1 MVNIKNI
8 TKKLIDAGYSE
19 EKLILMTEKEIR
31 ETYKNYKSSPKE
43 DDSILS
49 SPNTTPENNDN
60 TTSIVKEETT
70 MKNEMIKEMKKLARK
85 YDAFTHC
92 IDDCRQRE
100 DAEKRNKVL
109 DTKFVEIANKMGINA
124 TANDLYEIIS
134 NDYDSFDEAIEAY
147 IKSHEVKVVSSTLT
161 KQNGELTFVE
171 LSPEQKLEIYK
182 ILDDQLKDVNY
193 SSWFE
198 EENGV
203 FKLYGSWVDEDSAVK
218 EEYYFNGNKL
228 IKIEKEESIMKDD
241 NTTVSINSETTVEE
255 KEETSMSKTK
265 IRRDSHESFE
275 SWINRINDL
284 LSSNGIHLDND
295 KLLTIIDDETN
306 CVSIESEDLN
316 VHGWC
321 AGEPFYCCYD
331 FHGTLKEYS
340 DEGTNFESVEV
351 EKEEDIMT
359 NNANTTETNNNVTIA
374 VKEESTMTVNNT
386 TNNVTINNNTNIK
399 EETIMKTRTTQELI
413 NDALNISKIQD
424 ENYVTNAML
433 REEYKKLTGN
443 VIGSNKTRPVIIKAI
458 QDELHKEPAK
468 PAPDDAKV
476 LTYRLMHKIGD
487 HALSNRKKGF
497 GTTISAKMLCAFI
510 VEVASSNDP
519 EPIDRLYVPTGK
531 KDKYGKPITMVNP
544 KITEEHKNKCKDV
557 RKWLLNHGYI
567 KPVTFKDEKGFTFY
581 TPEYD
586 GNRKDKMYDCT
597 KFKTTGKVET
607 TTYRVTKEMNKW
619 YV

>member
-1 MVNIKNI
+1 MANIKNI
-8 TKKLIDAGYSE
+8 TKKLVDAGYSE

-60 TTSIVKEETT
+60 TIDKEETT
-70 MKNEMIKEMKKLARK
+70 MTNEMIKVTVKVEGLNKVLTHYGIELICSNPSEADTIAIGQTPSQYRKGIVAVIITQTPSQYRKGIATMTIREDVYKTIEKDLSIVSNNSTTSVVKEEITMRNEMIKEMKKLARK

-100 DAEKRNKVL
+100 EAEKRNETLGV
-109 DTKFVEIANKMGINA
+109 KFVEVANKIGINA

-134 NDYDSFDEAIEAY
+134 NDYDSFDEAIETY
-147 IKSHEVKVVSSTLT
+147 IKSHEVKVVSTTLT
-161 KQNGELTFVE
+161 QENGELTFVE
-171 LSPEQKLEIYK
+171 LSPEQKIQ
-182 ILDDQLKDVNY
+182 ISAVLDAQLQDVNY

-198 EENGV
+198 EENGI
-203 FKLYGSWVDEDSAVK
+203 FKLYTAWADEDPTVE
-218 EEYYFNGNKL
+218 EEYYFDDNNKL
-228 IKIEKEESIMKDD
+228 IK
-241 NTTVSINSETTVEE
+241 
-255 KEETSMSKTK
+255 
-265 IRRDSHESFE
+265 
-275 SWINRINDL
+275 
-284 LSSNGIHLDND
+284 
-295 KLLTIIDDETN
+295 
-306 CVSIESEDLN
+306 
-316 VHGWC
+316 
-321 AGEPFYCCYD
+321 
-331 FHGTLKEYS
+331 
-340 DEGTNFESVEV
+340 VEV
-351 EKEEDIMT
+351 EKEE
-359 NNANTTETNNNVTIA
+359 
-374 VKEESTMTVNNT
+374 ST
-386 TNNVTINNNTNIK
+386 
-399 EETIMKTRTTQELI
+399 MKTRTTQELI
-413 NDALNISKIQD
+413 NDALNITKIQD

-443 VIGSNKTRPVIIKAI
+443 VIGSKKTRPVIIKAI

-487 HALSNRKKGF
+487 HALTNRKKGF

-519 EPIDRLYVPTGK
+519 EPIDKLYVPTGK

-557 RKWLLNHGYI
+557 RKWLIDNHYI
-567 KPVTFKDEKGFTFY
+567 ETVTFKDEKGFVFY

-597 KFKTTGKVET
+597 KFQATGKVET

-619 YV
+619 YK

>member
-1 MVNIKNI
+1 MANIKNI
-8 TKKLIDAGYSE
+8 TKKLVDAGYSE

-49 SPNTTPENNDN
+49 SPNAIPENNDN
-60 TTSIVKEETT
+60 TTSVVKEETT
-70 MKNEMIKEMKKLARK
+70 MTNEMIKVTVKVEGLNEVLTHYGIELICSNPSDTDTIAIGQTPSQYRKGIVAVIITQTPSQYRKGIATMTIREDVYKTIEKDLSIVSNNSTTSVVKEETTMRNEMIKEMKKLARK

-92 IDDCRQRE
+92 IEDCRQKE
-100 DAEKRNKVL
+100 EAEKRNKILGV
-109 DTKFVEIANKMGINA
+109 KFVEVANKIGINA

-147 IKSHEVKVVSSTLT
+147 IKSHDVRVVSATLT
-161 KQNGELTFVE
+161 QENGELTFVE
-171 LSPEQKLEIYK
+171 LSSEQKLEISAV
-182 ILDDQLKDVNY
+182 LDAQLQDVNY

-198 EENGV
+198 EENGI
-203 FKLYGSWVDEDSAVK
+203 FKLYTAWTDEDPTVE
-218 EEYYFNGNKL
+218 EEYYFDDNNKL
-228 IKIEKEESIMKDD
+228 IK
-241 NTTVSINSETTVEE
+241 
-255 KEETSMSKTK
+255 
-265 IRRDSHESFE
+265 
-275 SWINRINDL
+275 
-284 LSSNGIHLDND
+284 
-295 KLLTIIDDETN
+295 
-306 CVSIESEDLN
+306 
-316 VHGWC
+316 
-321 AGEPFYCCYD
+321 
-331 FHGTLKEYS
+331 
-340 DEGTNFESVEV
+340 VEV
-351 EKEEDIMT
+351 EKEE
-359 NNANTTETNNNVTIA
+359 
-374 VKEESTMTVNNT
+374 ST
-386 TNNVTINNNTNIK
+386 
-399 EETIMKTRTTQELI
+399 MKTRTTQELI

-443 VIGSNKTRPVIIKAI
+443 VIGSKKTRPVIIKAI

-468 PAPDDAKV
+468 TAPDDAKV
-476 LTYRLMHKIGD
+476 LTYRLMHMIGD
-487 HALSNRKKGF
+487 HALTNRKKGF

-557 RKWLLNHGYI
+557 RKWLIDNHYI
-567 KPVTFKDEKGFTFY
+567 ETVTFKDEKGFVFY

-597 KFKTTGKVET
+597 KFQATGKVET

-619 YV
+619 YK

>member
-1 MVNIKNI
+1 MANIKNI
-8 TKKLIDAGYSE
+8 TKKLVDAGYSE

-60 TTSIVKEETT
+60 AMDKEETT
-70 MKNEMIKEMKKLARK
+70 MRNEMIKEMKKLARK

-100 DAEKRNKVL
+100 EAEKRNETLGV
-109 DTKFVEIANKMGINA
+109 KFVEVANKIGINA

-134 NDYDSFDEAIEAY
+134 NDYDSFDEAIETY
-147 IKSHEVKVVSSTLT
+147 IKSHEVKVVSTTLT
-161 KQNGELTFVE
+161 QENGELTFVE
-171 LSPEQKLEIYK
+171 LSPEQKIQ
-182 ILDDQLKDVNY
+182 ISAVLDAQLQDVNY

-198 EENGV
+198 EENGI
-203 FKLYGSWVDEDSAVK
+203 FKLYTAWVDEDPTVE
-218 EEYYFNGNKL
+218 EEYYFDDNNKL
-228 IKIEKEESIMKDD
+228 IK
-241 NTTVSINSETTVEE
+241 
-255 KEETSMSKTK
+255 
-265 IRRDSHESFE
+265 
-275 SWINRINDL
+275 
-284 LSSNGIHLDND
+284 
-295 KLLTIIDDETN
+295 
-306 CVSIESEDLN
+306 
-316 VHGWC
+316 
-321 AGEPFYCCYD
+321 
-331 FHGTLKEYS
+331 
-340 DEGTNFESVEV
+340 VEV
-351 EKEEDIMT
+351 EKEE
-359 NNANTTETNNNVTIA
+359 
-374 VKEESTMTVNNT
+374 ST
-386 TNNVTINNNTNIK
+386 
-399 EETIMKTRTTQELI
+399 MKTRTTQELI

-443 VIGSNKTRPVIIKAI
+443 VIGSKKTRPVIIKAI

-476 LTYRLMHKIGD
+476 LTYRLMHMIGD
-487 HALSNRKKGF
+487 HALTNRKKGF

-510 VEVASSNDP
+510 VEVASLNDP
-519 EPIDRLYVPTGK
+519 EPIDKLYVPTGK
-531 KDKYGKPITMVNP
+531 KDKYGRDITMVNP

-557 RKWLLNHGYI
+557 RNWLLNNGYI

-597 KFKTTGKVET
+597 KFQATGKVET

-619 YV
+619 YK

>member
-1 MVNIKNI
+1 MANIKNI
-8 TKKLIDAGYSE
+8 TKKLVDAGYSE

-49 SPNTTPENNDN
+49 SPNTTSENNDN
-60 TTSIVKEETT
+60 TIDKEEIT
-70 MKNEMIKEMKKLARK
+70 MTNEMIKEMKKLARK

-92 IDDCRQRE
+92 IEDCRQRE
-100 DAEKRNKVL
+100 EAEKRNKVL

-147 IKSHEVKVVSSTLT
+147 IKSHDVRVVSATLT
-161 KQNGELTFVE
+161 QENGELTFVE
-171 LSPEQKLEIYK
+171 LSPEQKLEISK
-182 ILDDQLKDVNY
+182 VLDTQLQDINY

-198 EENGV
+198 EENGI
-203 FKLYGSWVDEDSAVK
+203 FKLYTAWVDEDPTVE
-218 EEYYFNGNKL
+218 EEYYFDDNNKL
-228 IKIEKEESIMKDD
+228 IK
-241 NTTVSINSETTVEE
+241 
-255 KEETSMSKTK
+255 
-265 IRRDSHESFE
+265 
-275 SWINRINDL
+275 
-284 LSSNGIHLDND
+284 
-295 KLLTIIDDETN
+295 
-306 CVSIESEDLN
+306 
-316 VHGWC
+316 
-321 AGEPFYCCYD
+321 
-331 FHGTLKEYS
+331 
-340 DEGTNFESVEV
+340 VEV
-351 EKEEDIMT
+351 EKEE
-359 NNANTTETNNNVTIA
+359 
-374 VKEESTMTVNNT
+374 ST
-386 TNNVTINNNTNIK
+386 
-399 EETIMKTRTTQELI
+399 MKTRTTQELI

-443 VIGSNKTRPVIIKAI
+443 VIGSKKTRPVIIKAI
-458 QDELHKEPAK
+458 QDELSVVEEASTPEPETKEPAK
-468 PAPDDAKV
+468 TAPDDAKV
-476 LTYRLMHKIGD
+476 LTYKLMHMIGD
-487 HALSNRKKGF
+487 HALTNRKKGF

-557 RKWLLNHGYI
+557 RKWLIDNHYI
-567 KPVTFKDEKGFTFY
+567 ETVTFKDEKGFVFY

-597 KFKTTGKVET
+597 KFQATGKVET

-619 YV
+619 YTK

>member
-1 MVNIKNI
+1 MTIKNI
-8 TKKLIDAGYSE
+8 TKKLVDAGYSE

-49 SPNTTPENNDN
+49 SPNTTSENNDN
-60 TTSIVKEETT
+60 ANKEETT

-92 IDDCRQRE
+92 IEDCRQRE
-100 DAEKRNKVL
+100 EAEKRNKVL

-134 NDYDSFDEAIEAY
+134 NDYDSFSEAIEAY
-147 IKSHEVKVVSSTLT
+147 VKSHEVRVVSATLT
-161 KQNGELTFVE
+161 QENGELTFVE
-171 LSPEQKLEIYK
+171 LSSEQKLEISAV
-182 ILDDQLKDVNY
+182 LDAQLQDINY

-198 EENGV
+198 EENGI
-203 FKLYGSWVDEDSAVK
+203 FKLYTAWADEDPTVE
-218 EEYYFNGNKL
+218 EEYYFDDNNKL
-228 IKIEKEESIMKDD
+228 IK
-241 NTTVSINSETTVEE
+241 
-255 KEETSMSKTK
+255 
-265 IRRDSHESFE
+265 
-275 SWINRINDL
+275 
-284 LSSNGIHLDND
+284 
-295 KLLTIIDDETN
+295 
-306 CVSIESEDLN
+306 
-316 VHGWC
+316 
-321 AGEPFYCCYD
+321 
-331 FHGTLKEYS
+331 
-340 DEGTNFESVEV
+340 VEV
-351 EKEEDIMT
+351 EKEE
-359 NNANTTETNNNVTIA
+359 
-374 VKEESTMTVNNT
+374 ST
-386 TNNVTINNNTNIK
+386 
-399 EETIMKTRTTQELI
+399 MKTRTTQELI

-424 ENYVTNAML
+424 KNYVTNAML

-443 VIGSNKTRPVIIKAI
+443 VIGSKKTRPVIIKAI
-458 QDELHKEPAK
+458 QDELHKEPVK
-468 PAPDDAKV
+468 TAPDDAKV
-476 LTYRLMHKIGD
+476 LTYKLMHMIGD
-487 HALSNRKKGF
+487 HALTNRKKGF

-519 EPIDRLYVPTGK
+519 EPIDKLYVPTGK

-557 RKWLLNHGYI
+557 RNWLLNYGYI

-597 KFKTTGKVET
+597 KFQATGKVET

-619 YV
+619 YK

>member
-1 MVNIKNI
+1 MANIKNI
-8 TKKLIDAGYSE
+8 TKKLVDAGYSE

-49 SPNTTPENNDN
+49 SPNTTSENNDN
-60 TTSIVKEETT
+60 TIDKEETT
-70 MKNEMIKEMKKLARK
+70 MTNEMIKEMKKLARK

-92 IDDCRQRE
+92 IEDCRQRE
-100 DAEKRNKVL
+100 EAEKRNKVL
-109 DTKFVEIANKMGINA
+109 DTKFVKVANKIGINA

-147 IKSHEVKVVSSTLT
+147 IKSHDVRVISATLT
-161 KQNGELTFVE
+161 QENGELTFVE
-171 LSPEQKLEIYK
+171 LSPEQKLEISAV
-182 ILDDQLKDVNY
+182 LDAQLQDVNY

-198 EENGV
+198 EENGI
-203 FKLYGSWVDEDSAVK
+203 FKLYTAWVDEDPTVE
-218 EEYYFNGNKL
+218 EEYYFDDNNKL
-228 IKIEKEESIMKDD
+228 IK
-241 NTTVSINSETTVEE
+241 
-255 KEETSMSKTK
+255 
-265 IRRDSHESFE
+265 
-275 SWINRINDL
+275 
-284 LSSNGIHLDND
+284 
-295 KLLTIIDDETN
+295 
-306 CVSIESEDLN
+306 
-316 VHGWC
+316 
-321 AGEPFYCCYD
+321 
-331 FHGTLKEYS
+331 
-340 DEGTNFESVEV
+340 VEV
-351 EKEEDIMT
+351 EKEE
-359 NNANTTETNNNVTIA
+359 
-374 VKEESTMTVNNT
+374 ST
-386 TNNVTINNNTNIK
+386 
-399 EETIMKTRTTQELI
+399 MKTRTTQELI

-443 VIGSNKTRPVIIKAI
+443 VIGSKKTRPVIIKAI
-458 QDELHKEPAK
+458 QDELPVVEEASTPEPETKEPAK

-497 GTTISAKMLCAFI
+497 GTTISAKILCAFI
-510 VEVASSNDP
+510 VEVASLNDP

-531 KDKYGKPITMVNP
+531 KDKYGKDITMINP

-557 RKWLLNHGYI
+557 RNWLLNYGYI

-597 KFKTTGKVET
+597 KFQATGKVET

-619 YV
+619 YTK

>member
-1 MVNIKNI
+1 MTIKNI
-8 TKKLIDAGYSE
+8 TKKLVDAGYSE

-31 ETYKNYKSSPKE
+31 EVYKNYKSSPKE

-60 TTSIVKEETT
+60 ANKEETT
-70 MKNEMIKEMKKLARK
+70 MKNEMIKEMKELARK

-100 DAEKRNKVL
+100 EAEKRNKVL

-147 IKSHEVKVVSSTLT
+147 IKSHDVRVVSTTLT
-161 KQNGELTFVE
+161 QENGELTFVE
-171 LSPEQKLEIYK
+171 LSSEQKLEISAV
-182 ILDDQLKDVNY
+182 LDAQLQDVNY

-198 EENGV
+198 EENGI
-203 FKLYGSWVDEDSAVK
+203 FKLYTAWVDEDPTVE
-218 EEYYFNGNKL
+218 EEYYFDDNNKL
-228 IKIEKEESIMKDD
+228 IK
-241 NTTVSINSETTVEE
+241 
-255 KEETSMSKTK
+255 
-265 IRRDSHESFE
+265 
-275 SWINRINDL
+275 
-284 LSSNGIHLDND
+284 
-295 KLLTIIDDETN
+295 
-306 CVSIESEDLN
+306 
-316 VHGWC
+316 
-321 AGEPFYCCYD
+321 
-331 FHGTLKEYS
+331 
-340 DEGTNFESVEV
+340 VEV
-351 EKEEDIMT
+351 EKEE
-359 NNANTTETNNNVTIA
+359 
-374 VKEESTMTVNNT
+374 ST
-386 TNNVTINNNTNIK
+386 
-399 EETIMKTRTTQELI
+399 MKTRTTQELI
-413 NDALNISKIQD
+413 NDALNITKIQD

-443 VIGSNKTRPVIIKAI
+443 VIGSKKTRPVIIKAI

-531 KDKYGKPITMVNP
+531 KDKYGKDITMINP

-557 RKWLLNHGYI
+557 RNWLLNYGYI

-597 KFKTTGKVET
+597 KFQATGKVET

-619 YV
+619 YTK

>member
-1 MVNIKNI
+1 MANIKNI
-8 TKKLIDAGYSE
+8 TKKLVDTGYSE

-31 ETYKNYKSSPKE
+31 TAYKNYKSSPKE

-60 TTSIVKEETT
+60 TMNKEEITMRNEMIKVTVKVEGLNEVLTRYGIELICSNPSDADTIAIGQTPSQRRKGIVAIIITQTPSQYRKGIATMIIREDVYKTIEKDLSIVSNNSTTSVVKEEIT
-70 MKNEMIKEMKKLARK
+70 MRNEMIKEMKKLARK

-92 IDDCRQRE
+92 IDNCRQRE
-100 DAEKRNKVL
+100 EAEKRNETLAV
-109 DTKFVEIANKMGINA
+109 KFVEVANKMGINA

-134 NDYDSFDEAIEAY
+134 NDYDSFDEAIETY
-147 IKSHEVKVVSSTLT
+147 IKSHEVKVVSTTLT
-161 KQNGELTFVE
+161 QENGELTFVE
-171 LSPEQKLEIYK
+171 LSPEQKIQ
-182 ILDDQLKDVNY
+182 ISAVLDAQLQDVNY

-198 EENGV
+198 EENGI
-203 FKLYGSWVDEDSAVK
+203 FKLYTAWADEDPTVE
-218 EEYYFNGNKL
+218 EEYYFDDNNKL
-228 IKIEKEESIMKDD
+228 IK
-241 NTTVSINSETTVEE
+241 
-255 KEETSMSKTK
+255 
-265 IRRDSHESFE
+265 
-275 SWINRINDL
+275 
-284 LSSNGIHLDND
+284 
-295 KLLTIIDDETN
+295 
-306 CVSIESEDLN
+306 
-316 VHGWC
+316 
-321 AGEPFYCCYD
+321 
-331 FHGTLKEYS
+331 
-340 DEGTNFESVEV
+340 VEV
-351 EKEEDIMT
+351 EKEE
-359 NNANTTETNNNVTIA
+359 
-374 VKEESTMTVNNT
+374 ST
-386 TNNVTINNNTNIK
+386 
-399 EETIMKTRTTQELI
+399 MKTRTTQELI

-443 VIGSNKTRPVIIKAI
+443 VIGSKKTRPVIIKAI

-487 HALSNRKKGF
+487 HALTNRKKGF

-557 RKWLLNHGYI
+557 RKWLIDNHYI
-567 KPVTFKDEKGFTFY
+567 ETVTFKDEKGFVFY

-586 GNRKDKMYDCT
+586 GNRKDKMYDAT
-597 KFKTTGKVET
+597 KFQSTGKTET

-619 YV
+619 YTK

>member
-1 MVNIKNI
+1 MANSKNI
-8 TKKLIDAGYSE
+8 TKKHVDAGYPE

-60 TTSIVKEETT
+60 AMDKEETT
-70 MKNEMIKEMKKLARK
+70 MRNEMIKEMKKLARK

-100 DAEKRNKVL
+100 EAEKRNETLGV
-109 DTKFVEIANKMGINA
+109 KFVEVANKIGINA

-134 NDYDSFDEAIEAY
+134 NDYDSFDEAIETY
-147 IKSHEVKVVSSTLT
+147 IKSHEVKVVSTTLT
-161 KQNGELTFVE
+161 QENGELTFVE
-171 LSPEQKLEIYK
+171 LSPEKK
-182 ILDDQLKDVNY
+182 IQISAVLDAQLQDVNY

-198 EENGV
+198 EENGI
-203 FKLYGSWVDEDSAVK
+203 FKLYTAWVDEDPTVE
-218 EEYYFNGNKL
+218 EEYYFDDNNKL
-228 IKIEKEESIMKDD
+228 IK
-241 NTTVSINSETTVEE
+241 
-255 KEETSMSKTK
+255 
-265 IRRDSHESFE
+265 
-275 SWINRINDL
+275 
-284 LSSNGIHLDND
+284 
-295 KLLTIIDDETN
+295 
-306 CVSIESEDLN
+306 
-316 VHGWC
+316 
-321 AGEPFYCCYD
+321 
-331 FHGTLKEYS
+331 
-340 DEGTNFESVEV
+340 VEV
-351 EKEEDIMT
+351 EKEE
-359 NNANTTETNNNVTIA
+359 
-374 VKEESTMTVNNT
+374 ST
-386 TNNVTINNNTNIK
+386 
-399 EETIMKTRTTQELI
+399 MKTRTTQELI

-443 VIGSNKTRPVIIKAI
+443 VIGSKKTRPVIIKAI

-476 LTYRLMHKIGD
+476 LTYRLMHMIGD
-487 HALSNRKKGF
+487 HALTNRKKGF

-510 VEVASSNDP
+510 VEVASLNDP
-519 EPIDRLYVPTGK
+519 EPIDKLYVPTGK
-531 KDKYGKPITMVNP
+531 KDKYGRDITMVNP

-557 RKWLLNHGYI
+557 RNWLLNNGYI

-597 KFKTTGKVET
+597 KFQATGKVET

-619 YV
+619 YK

>member
-1 MVNIKNI
+1 MTIKNI
-8 TKKLIDAGYSE
+8 TKKLVDAGYSE

-49 SPNTTPENNDN
+49 SPNTIPENNDN
-60 TTSIVKEETT
+60 TIDKEETTMTNEMIKVTVKVEGLNEVLTRYGIELICSNPSDADTIAIGQTPSQYRKGIIAVIITQTPSQYRKGIATMTIREDVYKTIENDLSIVSNNSTTSVVKEETT
-70 MKNEMIKEMKKLARK
+70 MTNEMIKEMKKLARK

-100 DAEKRNKVL
+100 EAEKRNKVL

-147 IKSHEVKVVSSTLT
+147 IKSHDVRVVSATLT
-161 KQNGELTFVE
+161 QENGELTFVE
-171 LSPEQKLEIYK
+171 LSPEQKLEISK
-182 ILDDQLKDVNY
+182 VLDTQLQDVNY

-198 EENGV
+198 EENGI
-203 FKLYGSWVDEDSAVK
+203 FKLYTAWADEDPTVE
-218 EEYYFNGNKL
+218 EEYYFDDNNKL
-228 IKIEKEESIMKDD
+228 IK
-241 NTTVSINSETTVEE
+241 
-255 KEETSMSKTK
+255 
-265 IRRDSHESFE
+265 
-275 SWINRINDL
+275 
-284 LSSNGIHLDND
+284 
-295 KLLTIIDDETN
+295 
-306 CVSIESEDLN
+306 
-316 VHGWC
+316 
-321 AGEPFYCCYD
+321 
-331 FHGTLKEYS
+331 
-340 DEGTNFESVEV
+340 VEV
-351 EKEEDIMT
+351 EKEE
-359 NNANTTETNNNVTIA
+359 
-374 VKEESTMTVNNT
+374 ST
-386 TNNVTINNNTNIK
+386 
-399 EETIMKTRTTQELI
+399 MKTRTTQELI

-443 VIGSNKTRPVIIKAI
+443 VIGSKKTRPVIIKAI

-497 GTTISAKMLCAFI
+497 GTTVSAWMLCAYI
-510 VEVASSNDP
+510 LEVKYD
-519 EPIDRLYVPTGK
+519 IK
-531 KDKYGKPITMVNP
+531 KLKGHEHEITDEMKTTV
-544 KITEEHKNKCKDV
+544 KNV
-557 RKWLLNHGYI
+557 RKWLIDNHYI
-567 KPVTFKDEKGFTFY
+567 ETVTFKDEKGFVFY

-597 KFKTTGKVET
+597 KFQATGKVET

-619 YV
+619 YTK

>member
-1 MVNIKNI
+1 MANIKNI
-8 TKKLIDAGYSE
+8 TKKLVNAGYSE

-60 TTSIVKEETT
+60 AMNKEETT

-85 YDAFTHC
+85 YDAFTNC
-92 IDDCRQRE
+92 IEDCRQKE
-100 DAEKRNKVL
+100 EAEKRNKTL
-109 DTKFVEIANKMGINA
+109 GIKFVEVANKMGINA

-147 IKSHEVKVVSSTLT
+147 IKSHEVRVVSATLT
-161 KQNGELTFVE
+161 QENGELTFVE
-171 LSPEQKLEIYK
+171 LSPEQKIQ
-182 ILDDQLKDVNY
+182 ISAVLDAQLQDVNY

-198 EENGV
+198 EENGI
-203 FKLYGSWVDEDSAVK
+203 FKLYTAWVDEDPAVE
-218 EEYYFNGNKL
+218 EEYYFDDNNKL
-228 IKIEKEESIMKDD
+228 IK
-241 NTTVSINSETTVEE
+241 
-255 KEETSMSKTK
+255 
-265 IRRDSHESFE
+265 
-275 SWINRINDL
+275 
-284 LSSNGIHLDND
+284 
-295 KLLTIIDDETN
+295 
-306 CVSIESEDLN
+306 
-316 VHGWC
+316 
-321 AGEPFYCCYD
+321 
-331 FHGTLKEYS
+331 
-340 DEGTNFESVEV
+340 VEV
-351 EKEEDIMT
+351 EKEE
-359 NNANTTETNNNVTIA
+359 TT
-374 VKEESTMTVNNT
+374 
-386 TNNVTINNNTNIK
+386 
-399 EETIMKTRTTQELI
+399 MKTRTTQELI
-413 NDALNISKIQD
+413 NDALNITKIQD

-443 VIGSNKTRPVIIKAI
+443 VIGSKKTRPIIIKAI

-487 HALSNRKKGF
+487 HALTNRKKGF

-519 EPIDRLYVPTGK
+519 EPIDRLYVQTDK

-557 RKWLLNHGYI
+557 RKWLIDNHYI
-567 KPVTFKDEKGFTFY
+567 ETVTFKDEKGFVFY

-597 KFKTTGKVET
+597 KFQATGKVET

-619 YV
+619 YTK

>member
-1 MVNIKNI
+1 MANIKNI

-49 SPNTTPENNDN
+49 SPNTTSENNDN
-60 TTSIVKEETT
+60 TIDKEEIT
-70 MKNEMIKEMKKLARK
+70 MTNEMIKEMKKLARK

-92 IDDCRQRE
+92 IEDCRQRE
-100 DAEKRNKVL
+100 EAEKRNKVL

-124 TANDLYEIIS
+124 TANDLYKIIS

-147 IKSHEVKVVSSTLT
+147 IKSHDVRVVSVTLT
-161 KQNGELTFVE
+161 QENGELTFVE
-171 LSPEQKLEIYK
+171 LSSEQKLEISAV
-182 ILDDQLKDVNY
+182 LDAQLQDVNY

-198 EENGV
+198 EENGI
-203 FKLYGSWVDEDSAVK
+203 FKLYTAWTDEDPTVE
-218 EEYYFNGNKL
+218 EEYYFDDNNKL
-228 IKIEKEESIMKDD
+228 IK
-241 NTTVSINSETTVEE
+241 
-255 KEETSMSKTK
+255 
-265 IRRDSHESFE
+265 
-275 SWINRINDL
+275 
-284 LSSNGIHLDND
+284 
-295 KLLTIIDDETN
+295 
-306 CVSIESEDLN
+306 
-316 VHGWC
+316 
-321 AGEPFYCCYD
+321 
-331 FHGTLKEYS
+331 
-340 DEGTNFESVEV
+340 VEV
-351 EKEEDIMT
+351 EKEE
-359 NNANTTETNNNVTIA
+359 
-374 VKEESTMTVNNT
+374 ST
-386 TNNVTINNNTNIK
+386 
-399 EETIMKTRTTQELI
+399 MKTRTTQELI

-443 VIGSNKTRPVIIKAI
+443 VIGSKKTRPVIIKAI
-458 QDELHKEPAK
+458 QDELHKEPVK
-468 PAPDDAKV
+468 TAPDDAKV
-476 LTYRLMHKIGD
+476 LTYKLMHMIGD
-487 HALSNRKKGF
+487 HALTNRKKGF

-531 KDKYGKPITMVNP
+531 KDKYGKDITMINP
-544 KITEEHKNKCKDV
+544 KITEEHKNTCKDV
-557 RKWLLNHGYI
+557 RNWLLNYGYI

-597 KFKTTGKVET
+597 KFQATGKVET

-619 YV
+619 YTK

>member
-1 MVNIKNI
+1 MANIKNI
-8 TKKLIDAGYSE
+8 TKKLVDAGYSE

-49 SPNTTPENNDN
+49 SPNTTSENNDN
-60 TTSIVKEETT
+60 TIDKEETTMTNEMIKVTVKVEGLNEVLTHYGIELICSNPSDTDTIAIGQTPSQYRKGIVAVIITQTPSQYRKGIATMTIREDVYKTIEKDLSIVSNNSTTSVVKEETT
-70 MKNEMIKEMKKLARK
+70 MRNEMIKEMKKLARK

-92 IDDCRQRE
+92 IEDCRQKE
-100 DAEKRNKVL
+100 EAEKRNKILGV
-109 DTKFVEIANKMGINA
+109 KFVEVANKIGINA

-147 IKSHEVKVVSSTLT
+147 IKSHDVRVVSAILT
-161 KQNGELTFVE
+161 QENGELTFVK
-171 LSPEQKLEIYK
+171 LSSEQKLEISAV
-182 ILDDQLKDVNY
+182 LDAQLQDVNY

-198 EENGV
+198 EENGI
-203 FKLYGSWVDEDSAVK
+203 FKLYTAWTDEDPTVE
-218 EEYYFNGNKL
+218 EEYYFDDNNKL
-228 IKIEKEESIMKDD
+228 IK
-241 NTTVSINSETTVEE
+241 
-255 KEETSMSKTK
+255 
-265 IRRDSHESFE
+265 
-275 SWINRINDL
+275 
-284 LSSNGIHLDND
+284 
-295 KLLTIIDDETN
+295 
-306 CVSIESEDLN
+306 
-316 VHGWC
+316 
-321 AGEPFYCCYD
+321 
-331 FHGTLKEYS
+331 
-340 DEGTNFESVEV
+340 VEV
-351 EKEEDIMT
+351 EKEE
-359 NNANTTETNNNVTIA
+359 
-374 VKEESTMTVNNT
+374 ST
-386 TNNVTINNNTNIK
+386 
-399 EETIMKTRTTQELI
+399 MKTRTTQELI

-443 VIGSNKTRPVIIKAI
+443 VIGSKKTRPVIIKAI

-468 PAPDDAKV
+468 TAPDDAKV
-476 LTYRLMHKIGD
+476 LTYRLMHMIGD
-487 HALSNRKKGF
+487 HALTNRKKGF

-557 RKWLLNHGYI
+557 RKWLIDNHYI
-567 KPVTFKDEKGFTFY
+567 ETVTFKDEKGFVFY

-597 KFKTTGKVET
+597 KFQATGKVET

-619 YV
+619 YK

>member
-1 MVNIKNI
+1 MANIKNI
-8 TKKLIDAGYSE
+8 TKKLVDAGYSE

-49 SPNTTPENNDN
+49 SPNTTSENNDN
-60 TTSIVKEETT
+60 TIDKEETT
-70 MKNEMIKEMKKLARK
+70 MTNEMIKVTVKVEGLNEVLTHYGIELICSNPSDADTIAIGQTPSQYRKGIIAVIITQTPSQYRKGIATMTIREDVYKTIEKDLSIVSNNSTTSVVKEEITMRNEMIKEMKKLARK

-92 IDDCRQRE
+92 IDNCRQRE
-100 DAEKRNKVL
+100 EAEKRNETLAV
-109 DTKFVEIANKMGINA
+109 KFVEVANKMGINA

-134 NDYDSFDEAIEAY
+134 NDYDSFDEAIETY
-147 IKSHEVKVVSSTLT
+147 IKSHEVRVVSTTLT
-161 KQNGELTFVE
+161 QENGELTFVE
-171 LSPEQKLEIYK
+171 LSPEQKIQ
-182 ILDDQLKDVNY
+182 ISAVLDAQLQDVNY

-198 EENGV
+198 EENGI
-203 FKLYGSWVDEDSAVK
+203 FKLYTAWINEDPTVE
-218 EEYYFNGNKL
+218 EEYYFDDNKL
-228 IKIEKEESIMKDD
+228 IK
-241 NTTVSINSETTVEE
+241 
-255 KEETSMSKTK
+255 
-265 IRRDSHESFE
+265 
-275 SWINRINDL
+275 
-284 LSSNGIHLDND
+284 
-295 KLLTIIDDETN
+295 
-306 CVSIESEDLN
+306 
-316 VHGWC
+316 
-321 AGEPFYCCYD
+321 
-331 FHGTLKEYS
+331 
-340 DEGTNFESVEV
+340 VEV
-351 EKEEDIMT
+351 EKEE
-359 NNANTTETNNNVTIA
+359 
-374 VKEESTMTVNNT
+374 ST
-386 TNNVTINNNTNIK
+386 
-399 EETIMKTRTTQELI
+399 MKTRTTQELI

-443 VIGSNKTRPVIIKAI
+443 VIGSKKTRPVIIKAI
-458 QDELHKEPAK
+458 QDELHKEPVK
-468 PAPDDAKV
+468 IAPDDAKV
-476 LTYRLMHKIGD
+476 LTYKLMHMIGD

-557 RKWLLNHGYI
+557 RKWLIDNHYI
-567 KPVTFKDEKGFTFY
+567 ETVTFKDEKGFVFY

-597 KFKTTGKVET
+597 KFQATGKVET

-619 YV
+619 YTK

>member
-1 MVNIKNI
+1 MTIKNI
-8 TKKLIDAGYSE
+8 TKKLVDAGYSE

-31 ETYKNYKSSPKE
+31 EVYKNYKSSPKE

-60 TTSIVKEETT
+60 ANKEETT
-70 MKNEMIKEMKKLARK
+70 MKNEMIKEMKELARK

-92 IDDCRQRE
+92 IDDYRQRE
-100 DAEKRNKVL
+100 EAEKRNKVL

-147 IKSHEVKVVSSTLT
+147 IKSHEVRVVSATLT
-161 KQNGELTFVE
+161 QENGELTFVE
-171 LSPEQKLEIYK
+171 LSSEQKLEISAV
-182 ILDDQLKDVNY
+182 LDAQLQDVNY

-198 EENGV
+198 EENGI
-203 FKLYGSWVDEDSAVK
+203 FKLYTAWADEDPTIE
-218 EEYYFNGNKL
+218 EEYYFDDNNKL
-228 IKIEKEESIMKDD
+228 IK
-241 NTTVSINSETTVEE
+241 
-255 KEETSMSKTK
+255 
-265 IRRDSHESFE
+265 
-275 SWINRINDL
+275 
-284 LSSNGIHLDND
+284 
-295 KLLTIIDDETN
+295 
-306 CVSIESEDLN
+306 
-316 VHGWC
+316 
-321 AGEPFYCCYD
+321 
-331 FHGTLKEYS
+331 
-340 DEGTNFESVEV
+340 VEV
-351 EKEEDIMT
+351 EKEE
-359 NNANTTETNNNVTIA
+359 
-374 VKEESTMTVNNT
+374 ST
-386 TNNVTINNNTNIK
+386 
-399 EETIMKTRTTQELI
+399 MKTRTTQELI

-443 VIGSNKTRPVIIKAI
+443 VIGSKKTRPVIIKAI

-487 HALSNRKKGF
+487 HALTNRKKGF

-510 VEVASSNDP
+510 VEVASSNGP
-519 EPIDRLYVPTGK
+519 EPIDKLYVPTGK
-531 KDKYGKPITMVNP
+531 KDKYGKDITMINP
-544 KITEEHKNKCKDV
+544 KITEEHKNKCKDI
-557 RKWLLNHGYI
+557 RNWLLNYGYI

-597 KFKTTGKVET
+597 KFQATGKVET

-619 YV
+619 YK